1 MITRLQRLAYRAAF
15 QVMRVWWFVVRPH
28 THGVK
33 LVVWAGD
40 EVLFVRHTYGNRRTW
55 ELPGGGRHR
64 GESPEA
70 AATREAR
77 EELGLVLERWAGIG
91 VIEDRQHAT
100 AHLTCLATRYDG
112 TPLRLSRAEL
122 SEAAWH
128 QPSDPPQPLGRHAAQ
143 AMALPG
149 FAASAR

>member
-1 MITRLQRLAYRAAF
+1 MIVGAQRLAYRAAF

-33 LVVWAGD
+33 LIVWKGD
-40 EVLFVRHTYGNRRTW
+40 EVLFVRHTYGDRLTW
-55 ELPGGGRHR
+55 ELPGGGRRR
-64 GESPEA
+64 GEAPEA

-77 EELGLVLERWAGIG
+77 EELGLELGDWAGVG
-91 VIEDRQHAT
+91 VVDDRRHAT

-112 TPLRLSRAEL
+112 SPLRLSRAEL

-128 QPSDPPQPLGRHAAQ
+128 RPSDPPQPLGRHAAQ
-143 AMALPG
+143 AIALPD
-149 FAASAR
+149 FPASAR